1 MVEPLPG
8 GTVDK
13 RGVSFSQ
20 VSGKFLYLFG
30 LIIKFGEVSILKFR
44 PFFGIVAIPFA
55 QFI

>member
-20 VSGKFLYLFG
+20 VSEMFPYLFG